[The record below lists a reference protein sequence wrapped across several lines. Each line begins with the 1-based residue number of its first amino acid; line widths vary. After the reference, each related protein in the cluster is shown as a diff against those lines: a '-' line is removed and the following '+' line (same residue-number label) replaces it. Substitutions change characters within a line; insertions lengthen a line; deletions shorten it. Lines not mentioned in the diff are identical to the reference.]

1 MAYPALQKISS
12 EEYLVAER
20 KSAEKHQYFD
30 GDVVA
35 MSGASIPH
43 NRIVGNIIGEIHG
56 FLKGKDCD
64 IFPSD
69 LRVSVPEMHTYT
81 YSDATIIC
89 GEPAVTDEKKDTV
102 TNPAVIFE
110 VLSKSTSGYDK
121 GHKFL
126 YYRQIQSLKEYI
138 LIDSLHQAAI
148 IYRRKENGHWD
159 VSVEDEVSG
168 SLTIESIG
176 FTIAFNELYRNVSF
190 SGQ

>member
-1 MAYPALQKISS
+1 MAYPALQKISP
-12 EEYLVAER
+12 EEYLDAER

-43 NRIVGNIIGEIHG
+43 NRIVGDIIGEIHS
-56 FLKGKDCD
+56 FLKSKDCE

-69 LRVSVPEMHTYT
+69 LRVCVPEMNTYT
-81 YSDATIIC
+81 YPDATIIC
-89 GEPAVTDEKKDTV
+89 GEPAVTDQKKDTV
-102 TNPAVIFE
+102 TNPTVIFE
-110 VLSKSTSGYDK
+110 VLSKSTNDYDK

-126 YYRQIQSLKEYI
+126 YYRQIPSLMEYI
-138 LIDSLHQAAI
+138 LIDSLQQAAI

-159 VSVEDEVSG
+159 VTVEDG
-168 SLTIESIG
+168 DWGNITIESID

-190 SGQ
+190 SG